1 MSNGLSQEEI
11 NGLRELRELPKRQ
24 QVQDDKDE
32 PRSFPNE
39 TRLEMKKK
47 LPLVSS
53 RTNLDNMPGI
63 PAKIKKY
70 NVDVVQHINAIS
82 KGADRPRT
90 AAQGATEIFSDIQQI
105 LENG

>member
-1 MSNGLSQEEI
+1 MNTSKYEGDSWTKSGTANRLY
-11 NGLRELRELPKRQ
+11 LP
-24 QVQDDKDE
+24 E
-32 PRSFPNE
+32 
-39 TRLEMKKK
+39 
-47 LPLVSS
+47 
-53 RTNLDNMPGI
+53 
-63 PAKIKKY
+63 IKKY